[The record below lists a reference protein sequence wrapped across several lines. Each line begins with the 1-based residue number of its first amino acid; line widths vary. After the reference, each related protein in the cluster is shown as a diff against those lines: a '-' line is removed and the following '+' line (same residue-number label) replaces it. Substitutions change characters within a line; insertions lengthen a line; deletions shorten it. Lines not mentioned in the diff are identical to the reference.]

1 MRESAAIGT
10 AKFSLIE
17 ERYEMVCPV
26 LLIAIAAWAIAQGAK
41 LLIAT
46 AVYRK
51 FDITYLTTG
60 GGMPSSHSAL
70 VCSTAVSCGVSAG
83 FDSPVFAVAAVMAFI
98 VMYDAAHVRRE
109 TGEQAKVLNYI
120 MRNWAEV
127 KPEEFEDELKELI
140 GHTPFQVL
148 VGAVL
153 GLAVGAAGSML
164 FP

>member
-1 MRESAAIGT
+1 
-10 AKFSLIE
+10 
-17 ERYEMVCPV
+17 MVSPV
-26 LLIAIAAWAIAQGAK
+26 LLIAIAAWAVAQVLK

-70 VCSTAVSCGVSAG
+70 VCAAAVSCGVSAG
-83 FDSPVFAVAAVMAFI
+83 FDTPVFAVAAVMAFI
-98 VMYDAAHVRRE
+98 VMYDAANVRRE

-120 MRNWAEV
+120 LRNWSEV
-127 KPEEFEDELKELI
+127 RPEEFEDELKELI
-140 GHTPFQVL
+140 GHTPLQVA

-153 GLAVGAAGSML
+153 GVGVGLLGSWLAFG
-164 FP
+164 F

>member
-1 MRESAAIGT
+1 MLS
-10 AKFSLIE
+10 
-17 ERYEMVCPV
+17 PV
-26 LLIAIAAWAIAQGAK
+26 LWIGIAAWASAQVLK

-51 FDITYLTTG
+51 FDLTYLATG

-70 VCSTAVSCGVSAG
+70 VCAAAISCGMSAG

-120 MRNWAEV
+120 MRNWEEF
-127 KPEEFEDELKELI
+127 KPEDFERELKELI
-140 GHTPFQVL
+140 GHTPLQVA

-153 GLAVGAAGSML
+153 GAAVGVAGGL
-164 FP
+164 IAFG